1 MSEEDATGGSTVR
14 QIGSHYILDE
24 VLGQGSMGTVWRG
37 HDLNDG
43 SSRAIKVLKPEL
55 TNDKG
60 ATRRFIQERDI
71 LMTVADDAVVRVTDM
86 VVESSTFAI
95 IMELVDGPDLAHV
108 LESMPDHR
116 LEPATAVCLG
126 IEVCQALTAIHRVGI
141 RHLDIK
147 PANILIEDREEVRGA
162 RITDFGVSEMVASGN
177 PHEIVGTPYY
187 QAPEVAAGRTPLA
200 ASDLYSFGVTL
211 YQLLA
216 GRVPF
221 QADAAGNI
229 LRDQPPDHIPG
240 VDPRLWN
247 TIMTC
252 LAPDPAGRP
261 ASAELLA
268 SELRSWLDGGPPV
281 QLVVPRPLPPPPTP
295 PAPVAPPQPVPPY
308 SAPSATRPPSAVSMA
323 TPAPSAPAAHA
334 ATSQRGS
341 DAGWF
346 IALLALLL
354 LVGAGAFVYLKGM
367 PGSHSEATAQ
377 PIHTATPAPSQTPEV
392 RPMRTVT
399 VHATVTTTA
408 APPPAPAQVGVPAQ
422 VSVPA
427 HVDLPAGASECG
439 PGTWVANTRT
449 DCSLALN
456 LAQLVPPN
464 HPSNFFVSTRNPQT
478 GRSHKF
484 FCNVVGEYL
493 DCSNIDLEVYLVIPR

>member
-14 QIGSHYILDE
+14 QIGSHHILDA

-43 SSRAIKVLKPEL
+43 SPRAIKVLKPEL

-108 LESMPDHR
+108 LESIPDHR
-116 LEPATAVCLG
+116 LEPATAVRLG

-221 QADAAGNI
+221 QADSAGNI
-229 LRDQPPDHIPG
+229 LRDQPPDYIPG

-261 ASAELLA
+261 PSAELLA

-295 PAPVAPPQPVPPY
+295 PAPGC
-308 SAPSATRPPSAVSMA
+308 
-323 TPAPSAPAAHA
+323 A
-334 ATSQRGS
+334 ATTGSTVLGALGDAASVSGEHGNPGSVRASSTCGDKPARQRRWMVHRSVGFASVGRSRRVRLSQR
-341 DAGWF
+341 DARISFRGHRS
-346 IALLALLL
+346 ANS
-354 LVGAGAFVYLKGM
+354 Y
-367 PGSHSEATAQ
+367 
-377 PIHTATPAPSQTPEV
+377 
-392 RPMRTVT
+392 R
-399 VHATVTTTA
+399 
-408 APPPAPAQVGVPAQ
+408 
-422 VSVPA
+422 
-427 HVDLPAGASECG
+427 D
-439 PGTWVANTRT
+439 PGTQPDA
-449 DCSLALN
+449 
-456 LAQLVPPN
+456 
-464 HPSNFFVSTRNPQT
+464 
-478 GRSHKF
+478 
-484 FCNVVGEYL
+484 
-493 DCSNIDLEVYLVIPR
+493 

>member
-14 QIGSHYILDE
+14 QIGSHHILDE

-43 SSRAIKVLKPEL
+43 SPRAIKVLKPEL

-108 LESMPDHR
+108 LESIPDHR
-116 LEPATAVCLG
+116 LEPATAVRLG

-221 QADAAGNI
+221 QADSAGNI

-252 LAPDPAGRP
+252 LAPDPAGR
-261 ASAELLA
+261 
-268 SELRSWLDGGPPV
+268 
-281 QLVVPRPLPPPPTP
+281 
-295 PAPVAPPQPVPPY
+295 
-308 SAPSATRPPSAVSMA
+308 
-323 TPAPSAPAAHA
+323 
-334 ATSQRGS
+334 
-341 DAGWF
+341 
-346 IALLALLL
+346 
-354 LVGAGAFVYLKGM
+354 
-367 PGSHSEATAQ
+367 
-377 PIHTATPAPSQTPEV
+377 
-392 RPMRTVT
+392 
-399 VHATVTTTA
+399 
-408 APPPAPAQVGVPAQ
+408 
-422 VSVPA
+422 
-427 HVDLPAGASECG
+427 
-439 PGTWVANTRT
+439 
-449 DCSLALN
+449 
-456 LAQLVPPN
+456 
-464 HPSNFFVSTRNPQT
+464 
-478 GRSHKF
+478 
-484 FCNVVGEYL
+484 
-493 DCSNIDLEVYLVIPR
+493 

>member
-216 GRVPF
+216 AFRSRQIQLEIFCVTNPRTTF
-221 QADAAGNI
+221 
-229 LRDQPPDHIPG
+229 PG
-240 VDPRLWN
+240 LIHD
-247 TIMTC
+247 C
-252 LAPDPAGRP
+252 G
-261 ASAELLA
+261 
-268 SELRSWLDGGPPV
+268 
-281 QLVVPRPLPPPPTP
+281 TP
-295 PAPVAPPQPVPPY
+295 
-308 SAPSATRPPSAVSMA
+308 S
-323 TPAPSAPAAHA
+323 
-334 ATSQRGS
+334 
-341 DAGWF
+341 
-346 IALLALLL
+346 
-354 LVGAGAFVYLKGM
+354 
-367 PGSHSEATAQ
+367 
-377 PIHTATPAPSQTPEV
+377 
-392 RPMRTVT
+392 
-399 VHATVTTTA
+399 
-408 APPPAPAQVGVPAQ
+408 
-422 VSVPA
+422 
-427 HVDLPAGASECG
+427 
-439 PGTWVANTRT
+439 
-449 DCSLALN
+449 
-456 LAQLVPPN
+456 
-464 HPSNFFVSTRNPQT
+464 
-478 GRSHKF
+478 
-484 FCNVVGEYL
+484 
-493 DCSNIDLEVYLVIPR
+493 